1 MNYKQSSVFSG
12 KDKID
17 SRNLCLYLNFKNEK
31 SENILKL
38 LKIIEEDLI
47 KNFEKDFVLEMEFNE
62 ESITSKSLHSK
73 FNNIE
78 NHLSRRINLIYDAIL
93 KSEQINNKFEYKEF
107 IAKRLFMEDWEMKEP
122 NLEFDLNSADSI
134 KNYIIKN
141 IKNTNVDYLCEP
153 TPQDMGL
160 NFNCEYIKQKQEDDF
175 GFYGFLSFNISGYIL
190 DYNYDYFVNYL
201 KVFVKKCAQVI
212 KSLCANIFISE
223 KNFKTEYF
231 NLFEMELIEN
241 KEIEDEEIY
250 EDYINHHRYGFLC
263 GIEGINY
270 ISNNLFLQIK
280 QKFSQD
286 KEILQN
292 DFLKLEKEENGVFIN
307 INKKLE
313 NIDINDK
320 YKIREVL
327 DDILIKGYCDHDLI
341 HFMEFLGKVPI
352 YLDEIYLVEALE
364 EEATKDLYNKYFIV
378 TKNKEVGELKLDF
391 DKFKV
396 YKLK

>member
-1 MNYKQSSVFSG
+1 MNYKKSGIFSG
-12 KDKID
+12 KQKID
-17 SRNLCLYLNFKNEK
+17 NRNLCLYLNFKNEK
-31 SENILKL
+31 NENILNL

-47 KNFEKDFVLEMEFNE
+47 KNFEEDFVFDMEFNE
-62 ESITSKSLHSK
+62 EPIATKSLYSK
-73 FNNIE
+73 FNNVGD
-78 NHLSRRINLIYDAIL
+78 NLSKKISLVYDAIL
-93 KSEQINNKFEYKEF
+93 KCEQINSKFDYKEF
-107 IAKRLFMEDWEMKEP
+107 IDKRLFMEDWEMNEP
-122 NLEFDLNSADSI
+122 NLQFDINNIDDI
-134 KNYIIKN
+134 KDYIAKN
-141 IKNTNVDYLCEP
+141 IKNTNIDYLCEP
-153 TPQDMGL
+153 TPQDIGL
-160 NFNCEYIKQKQEDDF
+160 NFNCEYIKPQQQDDF

-190 DYNYDYFVNYL
+190 DYDFDYFINYL
-201 KVFVKKCAQVI
+201 KEFVKKCGQTI

-270 ISNNLFLQIK
+270 ISNDLFLQLE
-280 QKFSQD
+280 QKLSQD

-292 DFLKLEKEENGVFIN
+292 DYFKIEKQENGVFVN

-313 NIDINDK
+313 DIDIKDK
-320 YKIREVL
+320 YKIRELL
-327 DDILIKGYCDHDLI
+327 DAILIKGYCDHDLI

-364 EEATKDLYNKYFIV
+364 EEDINDLYNKYFII
-378 TKNKEVGELKLDF
+378 TKNREVEDLNLDF
-391 DKFKV
+391 NKFKV
-396 YKLK
+396 HKLK